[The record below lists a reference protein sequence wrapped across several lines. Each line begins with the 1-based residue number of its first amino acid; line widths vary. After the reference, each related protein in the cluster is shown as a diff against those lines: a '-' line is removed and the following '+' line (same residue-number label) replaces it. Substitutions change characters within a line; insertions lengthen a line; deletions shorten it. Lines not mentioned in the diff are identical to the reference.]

1 MENLDSLEGVFAEGE
16 AVNRGL
22 RWEIDRRAV
31 VLDGDADAISSGA
44 RLRVEN
50 IYPREDTTA
59 RQLIDSSLYC
69 CSRGPPVVVRY
80 VE

>member
-1 MENLDSLEGVFAEGE
+1 MENLDSLEGVFAGDE

-31 VLDGDADAISSGA
+31 VLDGDADGISSGA

-50 IYPREDTTA
+50 I
-59 RQLIDSSLYC
+59 
-69 CSRGPPVVVRY
+69 
-80 VE
+80 